1 MKMNFI
7 RYSAVLITGFW
18 LLVSLH
24 TQGQNASTNK
34 PGEYG
39 ISDVRTT
46 VEEAQIARLVVGL
59 LERMHYSQQPF
70 NDTISSKFLDRYLDT
85 LDPAR
90 MIFLKSDEEEFEV
103 YRNKLDDMLLRFG
116 DVSPGKIIFNRM
128 LKRYE
133 QFVNYVTNL
142 VATEKFTF
150 DTDEKI
156 LVNRKD
162 QPRPADLDEAKKIW
176 RDRVR
181 YEYLQE
187 KLNNEKPEE
196 IVKIITRRYNRQL
209 RTLREFDSE
218 EVLQIFLSSLAHVY
232 DPHSEYMGRPTYENF
247 NISMKLSLCGI
258 GAVLT
263 SEDGYC
269 KIRELMPGPAMRSGK
284 IKVNDRI
291 VAVAQGTNEFVD
303 VIDWKLTKVVE
314 LIRGPK
320 GTEVRLLIIP
330 ADAPDPSTRKVV
342 SLIRDE
348 ITLENQEA
356 KAKLLEIPVEN
367 GQTSRVGI
375 IDLPSFYADLSNRSA
390 DHKSTTT
397 DVAKLIKKLKAEKV
411 EGIILDLRKNGG
423 GSLEEAINLTGLFIK
438 EGPVVQVKDSDGSIS
453 VDYDRDPEVLYDGP
467 LVVLTSRFSAS
478 ASEILAAALQD
489 YKRAIVVGDKSTH
502 GKGTVQSLIE
512 LNRFLRKTNNL
523 GALKLTI
530 RKFYRINGEST
541 QLKGVIPD
549 IILPSVNN
557 YADIGESSLPNALPW
572 DTIPPTKYETVNMI
586 TKAIVEELSKR
597 SAARISADK
606 DFAYIMDEIE
616 RFKKAQAEKTVSLN
630 ESQRRKEKE
639 DAKKRLEERK
649 KEIKS
654 RPAPNYV
661 TYEIT
666 LKNADKP
673 GLPAPVSLKKDSET
687 NKVQTASATST
698 NKTESPKQDNQ
709 IASTK
714 PDKSDSDDIFD
725 SDKSDEDDSVLSSID
740 PTMDEARRILLDLIE
755 VLKKGSIAQK
765 KPTTAIQ
772 Q

>member
-1 MKMNFI
+1 MKMNLI
-7 RYSAVLITGFW
+7 RFLAGLIAGIC
-18 LLVSLH
+18 LLVSLQ
-24 TQGQNASTNK
+24 TQGQVSSTNQ
-34 PGEYG
+34 PGEVG
-39 ISDVRTT
+39 FSDVRTS
-46 VEEAQIARLVVGL
+46 VEEARIARLVVGL
-59 LERMHYSQQPF
+59 LERMHYNQQPF

-133 QFVNYVTNL
+133 QFVKYVTNL

-150 DTDEKI
+150 DTDERI

-162 QPRPADLDEAKKIW
+162 QQRPADLEEAKKLW

-196 IVKIITRRYNRQL
+196 IVKIITRRYNRQW
-209 RTLREFDSE
+209 RTLRELDSE
-218 EVLQIFLSSLAHVY
+218 EVLQLFLSSLAHVY

-303 VIDWKLTKVVE
+303 VIDWKLSKVVE

-320 GTEVRLLIIP
+320 GTEVRLIIIP

-356 KAKLLEIPVEN
+356 KAKLLEIPLEN
-367 GQTSRVGI
+367 GETNRIGI
-375 IDLPSFYADLSNRSA
+375 IDLPSFYADLSNRNA

-397 DVAKLIKKLKAEKV
+397 DVAKLIKKLKAENV
-411 EGIILDLRKNGG
+411 NGIILDLRRNGG

-453 VDYDRDPEVLYDGP
+453 VDYDRDPNVLYEGP

-489 YKRAIVVGDKSTH
+489 YKRALIVGDKSTH

-512 LNRFLRKTNNL
+512 LNRFLRTTNNL

-541 QLKGVIPD
+541 QLKGVTPD

-557 YADIGESSLPNALPW
+557 FAEVGESALPNAMPW
-572 DTIPPTKYETVNMI
+572 DTIPPTKYETVNII

-597 SAARISADK
+597 SAERIAADK
-606 DFAYIMDEIE
+606 DFAYIMEEIE
-616 RFKKAQAEKTVSLN
+616 RYKKSQADKTVSLN
-630 ESQRRKEKE
+630 ETQRLKEKE
-639 DAKKRLEERK
+639 EAKKRLEERK
-649 KEIKS
+649 KEIKN
-654 RPAPNYV
+654 RPAPRYV

-673 GLPAPVSLKKDSET
+673 GLPAPVSLKKEAET
-687 NKVQTASATST
+687 NKLETASSSST
-698 NKTESPKQDNQ
+698 NQVNSPKQDQQ
-709 IASTK
+709 IASAKT
-714 PDKSDSDDIFD
+714 DKSDLDDSFD
-725 SDKSDEDDSVLSSID
+725 TDKSDEDESVISNVD
-740 PTMDEARRILLDLIE
+740 PTMDEARRILLDLID

-765 KPTTAIQ
+765 KVETNTQ